1 MPFIHVASFFLRLVN
16 RIHNV
21 GGEVDLDVGPEEQ
34 DLDDGEGKGATS
46 GAGDKAT
53 AELEV
58 NYNCSYYSR
67 CTRSEICWCI
77 QDKNRRQVE
86 FLSEELLSFLHSSSG
101 LKGLTFTM
109 VSFTFLSTIVS
120 RGKERVELTKARH

>member
-1 MPFIHVASFFLRLVN
+1 MLV
-16 RIHNV
+16 
-21 GGEVDLDVGPEEQ
+21 EEQ
-34 DLDDGEGKGATS
+34 DPDDGEGKGATS
-46 GAGDKAT
+46 GAGDKAI

-67 CTRSEICWCI
+67 CTRSEICWCF

-86 FLSEELLSFLHSSSG
+86 FLSEELLSFLHFSSG
-101 LKGLTFTM
+101 LRGLTFTM

-120 RGKERVELTKARH
+120 RGKERVELTKG

>member
-1 MPFIHVASFFLRLVN
+1 MLV
-16 RIHNV
+16 
-21 GGEVDLDVGPEEQ
+21 EEQ
-34 DLDDGEGKGATS
+34 DPDDGEGKGATS

-58 NYNCSYYSR
+58 TIAATSVVAPGAKSAGVSK
-67 CTRSEICWCI
+67 TKTE
-77 QDKNRRQVE
+77 VE

-109 VSFTFLSTIVS
+109 VSFTLLSTIVS